1 MYGGTDLESQ
11 LLHRL
16 RQEEGLAQEV
26 ETSLDDSA
34 GTSQPVSKEENRKL
48 LTRALMMP
56 SRTHT

>member
-26 ETSLDDSA
+26 ETSLGDRA
-34 GTSQPVSKEENRKL
+34 GTTSQPVSKEEIGNF
-48 LTRALMMP
+48 
-56 SRTHT
+56 